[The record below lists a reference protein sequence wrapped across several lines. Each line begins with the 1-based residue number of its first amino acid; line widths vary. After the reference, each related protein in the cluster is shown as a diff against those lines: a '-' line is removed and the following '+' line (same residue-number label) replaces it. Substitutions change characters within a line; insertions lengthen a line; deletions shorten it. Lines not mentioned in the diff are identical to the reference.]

1 MIFDMD
7 GVITDE
13 ARYWQVSRKL
23 SRELTGNE
31 ISSSFIRKMK
41 NSGVNSN
48 WEILY
53 KFHSQFG
60 NFDYQNLKSQY
71 NTLLQATS
79 PPETLLVPKET
90 LQAIICNNPAYI
102 CTGRP
107 MEEALSALSQLG
119 ISSLFS
125 KVYSTEEKSKEQIFR
140 QLDSG
145 PVFSDTVSDIK
156 AAKRAGLQAVG
167 VYGALDNR
175 QALTSAGADVLIK
188 DLTEWQN

>member
-53 KFHSQFG
+53 KFHKLERTPEICSA
-60 NFDYQNLKSQY
+60 Y
-71 NTLLQATS
+71 
-79 PPETLLVPKET
+79 ETLIHVESRRWYDRQHNYDVLALPRVTCP
-90 LQAIICNNPAYI
+90 LAITDGNVDLLNVGRRREIIGIC
-102 CTGRP
+102 RP
-107 MEEALSALSQLG
+107 D
-119 ISSLFS
+119 S
-125 KVYSTEEKSKEQIFR
+125 KPVIEKSKATFDDFVNE
-140 QLDSG
+140 L
-145 PVFSDTVSDIK
+145 K
-156 AAKRAGLQAVG
+156 K
-167 VYGALDNR
+167 NE
-175 QALTSAGADVLIK
+175 K
-188 DLTEWQN
+188 